1 MEKFKEFLY
10 TLLGIIIACAVFF
23 GIWKCSS
30 SDAWDRV
37 SVIPVPETE
46 LTIVKSDRNYVGSD
60 DAAVISYFYLMNK
73 EDTLAW
79 KCCDFNPFIN
89 LKGVVYIPEKGLYDC
104 RGGQVVEILALK
116 EVPDLNMNAVD
127 ESKKLLIIV
136 GSPFWNLQEMSW
148 DNSKVKQYVYDLG
161 TRELSE

>member
-46 LTIVKSDRNYVGSD
+46 LTIVKSDREISSWD
-60 DAAVISYFYLMNK
+60 DVTIISYFYLMQG

-79 KCCDFNPFIN
+79 KCCNYNPFIN
-89 LKGVVYIPEKGLYDC
+89 LRGVVYIPQKGVFDC
-104 RGGQVVEILALK
+104 RNGVVKILALG
-116 EVPDLNMNAVD
+116 ENPDLNMTED
-127 ESKKLLIIV
+127 GDKLYLIV
-136 GSPFWNLQEMSW
+136 GSPFWSLKEMGW
-148 DNSKVKQYVYDLG
+148 DNSKVKQYVYDLK
-161 TRELSE
+161 TRKLTE